1 MVRQQIYKGELNL
14 DLLNIIN
21 NVFDIKGLDRILL
34 TEYDPSEKHTRLK
47 GYIFINDELSIN
59 YKGEKAV
66 LTYKRGYIIDKI
78 TLESSTFKEFLEDFV
93 ADYINL
99 SPFFKLSTIREN
111 PSNVLIIFILINY
124 FYKSTIIILS
134 FYIILVY

>member
-93 ADYINL
+93 ADYIIASRKIDSLKDKITPNFIE
-99 SPFFKLSTIREN
+99 SFKREN
-111 PSNVLIIFILINY
+111 KINNFIY
-124 FYKSTIIILS
+124 E
-134 FYIILVY
+134 

>member
-1 MVRQQIYKGELNL
+1 MIRQQIYKGELNL
-14 DLLNIIN
+14 ELLDIIN
-21 NVFDIKGLDRILL
+21 DVFERKGLNKILL

-93 ADYINL
+93 ADYIIASRKISSLKERITPNFIE
-99 SPFFKLSTIREN
+99 SFKREN
-111 PSNVLIIFILINY
+111 KINE
-124 FYKSTIIILS
+124 FL
-134 FYIILVY
+134 L

>member
-1 MVRQQIYKGELNL
+1 MIRQQIYKGELNL
-14 DLLNIIN
+14 ELLDIIN
-21 NVFDIKGLDRILL
+21 DVFERKGLNKILL

-93 ADYINL
+93 ADYIIASIKIDSLKDKITPNFIE
-99 SPFFKLSTIREN
+99 SFKREN
-111 PSNVLIIFILINY
+111 KINE
-124 FYKSTIIILS
+124 FL
-134 FYIILVY
+134 L

>member
-1 MVRQQIYKGELNL
+1 MIRQQIYKGELNL
-14 DLLNIIN
+14 ELLDIIN
-21 NVFDIKGLDRILL
+21 DVFERKGLNKILL
-34 TEYDPSEKHTRLK
+34 TEYDPSEKHTGLK

-93 ADYINL
+93 ADYIIASIKN
-99 SPFFKLSTIREN
+99 
-111 PSNVLIIFILINY
+111 
-124 FYKSTIIILS
+124 
-134 FYIILVY
+134 